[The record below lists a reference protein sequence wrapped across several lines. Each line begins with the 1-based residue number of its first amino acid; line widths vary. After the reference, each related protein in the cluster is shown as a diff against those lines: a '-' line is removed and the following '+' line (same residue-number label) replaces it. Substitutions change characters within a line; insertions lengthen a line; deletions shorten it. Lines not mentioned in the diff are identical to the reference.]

1 MDAKWER
8 KKRDA
13 ISEKRKAMDG
23 LSLARVGY
31 GMRHSSVQF
40 VPGYGRII
48 GPKASEKG
56 NEAMLYDGGEAMRLS
71 ANKGMRRREEIE

>member
-1 MDAKWER
+1 VGAKEAR
-8 KKRDA
+8 RD
-13 ISEKRKAMDG
+13 KRKAKSDG
-23 LSLARVGY
+23 RAILARVGY

-56 NEAMLYDGGEAMRLS
+56 NEAILYDGGEAMRLS